1 MVPFLQTISNARF
14 QDLPLGHSRK
24 KQTEGV
30 EELEFPRVLKK
41 EHVEIPQGSI
51 KKEVEFPRRSWF
63 LALESPRGVT
73 QFCGISTTKAL
84 LSLEFT
90 RVK

>member
-1 MVPFLQTISNARF
+1 MLVFKICHWAIPE
-14 QDLPLGHSRK
+14 K

-51 KKEVEFPRRSWF
+51 KKEVEFQRRSWF

-73 QFCGISTTKAL
+73 QFCGISTSQVL